1 MQKFGISLVI
11 LAMSQ
16 LIVAGIG
23 IFLRSIKIPLFSH
36 ELLVTMLWSVIITSA
51 VAGVI
56 LFTIRLREQ
65 WKNNVF

>member
-1 MQKFGISLVI
+1 MKKFGISLLI
-11 LAMSQ
+11 LAMLQ

-51 VAGVI
+51 VADVI
-56 LFTIRLREQ
+56 LFIIILREQ
-65 WKNNVF
+65 WKNDVF